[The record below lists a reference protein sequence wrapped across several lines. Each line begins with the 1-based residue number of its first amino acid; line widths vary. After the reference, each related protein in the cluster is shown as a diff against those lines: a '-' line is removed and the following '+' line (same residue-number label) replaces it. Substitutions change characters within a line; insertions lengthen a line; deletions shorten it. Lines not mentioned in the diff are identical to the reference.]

1 MTPMPETHRL
11 SPRVQIYRPSK
22 YDRDEIERAREVIRF
37 AKKVLA
43 ESDPSILLGRHKAD
57 PASSQSDPSSERK

>member
-1 MTPMPETHRL
+1 MPEN
-11 SPRVQIYRPSK
+11 PRPVPQVPIYRPRD

-43 ESDPSILLGRHKAD
+43 ESDPAILLGRYEAD
-57 PASSQSDPSSERK
+57 PASSQSDPSSESQ

>member
-1 MTPMPETHRL
+1 MPEKSRTA
-11 SPRVQIYRPSK
+11 PKVQIFRPCD

-43 ESDPSILLGRHKAD
+43 ESDPSILLERRKVN
-57 PASSQSDPSSERK
+57 PPSERE